1 MSLRLGFGI
10 GIPMGNPEGGG
21 TNPEEFYIV
30 SQAAIPD
37 EFITTETNA
46 DLMVTENSPLP

>member
-10 GIPMGNPEGGG
+10 GIPVGNPEGGG

-30 SQAAIPD
+30 SQKNPSD
-37 EFITTETNA
+37 EFVTTETAA
-46 DLMVTENSPLP
+46 DLMITEVSP

>member
-30 SQAAIPD
+30 SQAAIPN
-37 EFITTETNA
+37 EFVTAESNG
-46 DLMVTENSPLP
+46 DLMITEVSP